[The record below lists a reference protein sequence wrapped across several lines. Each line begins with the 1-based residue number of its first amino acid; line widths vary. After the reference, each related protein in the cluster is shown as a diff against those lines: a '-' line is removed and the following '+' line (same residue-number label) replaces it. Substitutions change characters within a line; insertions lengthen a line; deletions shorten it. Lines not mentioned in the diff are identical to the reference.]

1 MRPTTIL
8 EYMVRDHGKLIKL
21 LTDIEKNL
29 NNDIVHLMRIFDTF
43 EWNLEKHLFTE
54 EKAIFTSYNP
64 VNITKGYAMVPELIK
79 EHNQIL
85 NQTRVL
91 RKNLIA
97 KKRTDFDSFK
107 ELLTKHKNFEEEHL
121 YPHLDQELDDTQ
133 KKLILDRLEE
143 IIS

>member
-1 MRPTTIL
+1 MRSTTIL

-54 EKAIFTSYNP
+54 EKAIFTSYSP

-85 NQTRVL
+85 NQTRLL

-97 KKRTDFDSFK
+97 KKRTDFEGFK

-121 YPHLDQELDDTQ
+121 YPRLDQELDDTQ